1 MAFGIESAIE
11 TCFAGSRAP
20 SWTSNRGGIAGA
32 GRREPRVE
40 AGNCCLPWGL
50 RWQARSLECAVDH
63 GRRGLV
69 RSWCMTPK
77 EIAHAEVGRRLLGC
91 RGDRL
96 GRRWLH
102 FRWRC
107 QFLRPEGWN
116 AASRC
121 CLVIGVLYLGN
132 GPSLG
137 DWSWLSLRLR
147 PHRGQTRPI
156 VGFAARW
163 RRIKSFLFEADKLI
177 FIPYQAAA
185 YLGQLELCSSLAPQS
200 RLCPNSEHPGCPLGS
215 RPCELLSEA

>member
-11 TCFAGSRAP
+11 TCFAA
-20 SWTSNRGGIAGA
+20 SWTSSGKSNRAGIAGA
-32 GRREPRVE
+32 GRCEPRVE
-40 AGNCCLPWGL
+40 AGNCCPPWGMG
-50 RWQARSLECAVDH
+50 WQARPLECAVDH
-63 GRRGLV
+63 GRRGPV

-116 AASRC
+116 AASHC
-121 CLVIGVLYLGN
+121 CLVIVVLCLGN

-137 DWSWLSLRLR
+137 SWGRVFLRLR
-147 PHRGQTRPI
+147 LHRDQTRPI
-156 VGFAARW
+156 GRLTA
-163 RRIKSFLFEADKLI
+163 KSFLFEADKLI

-185 YLGQLELCSSLAPQS
+185 YLCQLALYSSLAPQS
-200 RLCPNSEHPGCPLGS
+200 RLCPNSEHPGCLLGS
-215 RPCELLSEA
+215 RPSDLLSEA